1 VTRRGLILF
10 ASLSIIWGMPYLFIK
25 ISVEYLSPGMVIF
38 SRLLLAAI
46 ILVPIVLAKGQ
57 FSALRGHWRW
67 VFVFAIVEMTFTWW
81 FLAYAEQHITSS
93 LTGLLIATVPII
105 TALLGKAVGLD
116 DRLTGSRL
124 FGMGVGFAGVIAL
137 VGLDVKGSEFL
148 AVAALTVT
156 ALGYA
161 LGPIVIDR
169 KLSTIPALPVIAASI
184 VINAIIYAPIAW
196 FTRPTAPVPASA
208 WWSVVALGLICTALA
223 FIIFFALIA
232 EVGPSRTTFITYINP
247 AVAVILGVIVLSEPL
262 TWGIIIGFP
271 LVLIGSWMATRKAP
285 AMESEPHA

>member
-1 VTRRGLILF
+1 
-10 ASLSIIWGMPYLFIK
+10 MPYLFIK
-25 ISVEYLSPGMVIF
+25 ISVEHLSPGMVIF

-46 ILVPIVLAKGQ
+46 VLVPIVVAKGQ

-67 VFVFAIVEMTFTWW
+67 VFIFAIVEMTFTWW

-137 VGLDVKGSEFL
+137 VGLDVKGGEFL
-148 AVAALTVT
+148 AVAALTIT